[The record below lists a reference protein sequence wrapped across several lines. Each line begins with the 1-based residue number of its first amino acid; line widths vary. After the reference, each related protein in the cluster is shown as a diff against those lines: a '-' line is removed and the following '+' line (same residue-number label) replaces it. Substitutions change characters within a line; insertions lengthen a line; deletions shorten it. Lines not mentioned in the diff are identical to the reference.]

1 MILLMLSAPALSA
14 ALGAALGAANAVASL
29 VLYHRARTRGSVVFA
44 QLVLGGML
52 VRMATVLGVLVL
64 VLVFTSV
71 ARGPFV
77 MGLLAAFVLGL
88 IIEASIIQ
96 KQRPLPPEG

>member
-1 MILLMLSAPALSA
+1 MLGAPALSA

-29 VLYHRARTRGSVVFA
+29 VLYHRARTRGNAGFA

-52 VRMATVLGVLVL
+52 ARMVVVLGVLVL
-64 VLVFTSV
+64 VLAFTSV

-77 MGLLAAFVLGL
+77 MGLLATFVLGL
-88 IIEASIIQ
+88 IIEAIVIL
-96 KQRPLPPEG
+96 KQRPLPPGG